1 MNNESNDKN
10 NAAEGREREYQD
22 MQVQRKDNLKLI
34 ELLLRSK
41 STTGIK
47 NIHFW
52 IILSITAV
60 FTYIYYGV
68 LTGLHDIYVIMF
80 FYPLLYA
87 SIIYRLRGVM
97 VSGIVFLCI
106 LLPHVFIFHYDPY
119 SLYRIFIFAA
129 FAYLL
134 SGLVATL
141 FNYLEQQMDNYKE
154 IVSLNEELNRSIK
167 RQEITQKQLIQSE
180 KLNAIG
186 QIAASIAHEI
196 NNPLAG
202 VLVYSKLMAK
212 KLVNDSLKKEEALE
226 NLTKIET
233 AVSHCSQI
241 VRGLLDFARQTEP
254 VLAPVEIGKVIDQA
268 IALVNH
274 QAEMNNVK
282 IVRNDTAYPS
292 IVKGDTAQLQQVF
305 INLIINAIQ
314 SIHDGGTIT
323 VVTKTDSDNRI
334 AVSIQDTGYGITPE
348 NMDRLFTPFFTTKEE
363 GKGVGLGL
371 AISKGIVERHEGSI
385 EVKSSSGAGST
396 FTVFLPVYT
405 DDPDR

>member
-1 MNNESNDKN
+1 
-10 NAAEGREREYQD
+10 
-22 MQVQRKDNLKLI
+22 
-34 ELLLRSK
+34 
-41 STTGIK
+41 
-47 NIHFW
+47 
-52 IILSITAV
+52 
-60 FTYIYYGV
+60 
-68 LTGLHDIYVIMF
+68 
-80 FYPLLYA
+80 
-87 SIIYRLRGVM
+87 
-97 VSGIVFLCI
+97 
-106 LLPHVFIFHYDPY
+106 
-119 SLYRIFIFAA
+119 
-129 FAYLL
+129 
-134 SGLVATL
+134 
-141 FNYLEQQMDNYKE
+141 
-154 IVSLNEELNRSIK
+154 
-167 RQEITQKQLIQSE
+167 
-180 KLNAIG
+180 
-186 QIAASIAHEI
+186 
-196 NNPLAG
+196 
-202 VLVYSKLMAK
+202 MAK

>member
-1 MNNESNDKN
+1 MNDRSNNTN
-10 NAAEGREREYQD
+10 NSNKARERESQD
-22 MQVQRKDNLKLI
+22 RHVRYKANLRVI
-34 ELLLRSK
+34 ELLLKSK

-52 IILSITAV
+52 IILSITAI

-68 LTGLHDIYVIMF
+68 LTGLHDIYLILF

-87 SIIYRLRGVM
+87 SIIYRLRGVI

-106 LLPHVFIFHYDPY
+106 LLPYVFLFQYDPY

-141 FNYLEQQMDNYKE
+141 FNYLEQQMENYQE
-154 IVSLNEELNRSIK
+154 IVSLNEELNRYI
-167 RQEITQKQLIQSE
+167 RRLEITQKQLIQSE

-212 KLVNDSLKKEEALE
+212 KLTNDSLKKEEALE

-233 AVSHCSQI
+233 AISHCSQI
-241 VRGLLDFARQTEP
+241 VRGLLDFACF
-254 VLAPVEIGKVIDQA
+254 DQF
-268 IALVNH
+268 
-274 QAEMNNVK
+274 
-282 IVRNDTAYPS
+282 S
-292 IVKGDTAQLQQVF
+292 
-305 INLIINAIQ
+305 
-314 SIHDGGTIT
+314 
-323 VVTKTDSDNRI
+323 
-334 AVSIQDTGYGITPE
+334 YG
-348 NMDRLFTPFFTTKEE
+348 
-363 GKGVGLGL
+363 
-371 AISKGIVERHEGSI
+371 
-385 EVKSSSGAGST
+385 
-396 FTVFLPVYT
+396 
-405 DDPDR
+405 